1 VHLEI
6 RAKSAYHSAIM
17 VEWLTLLLL
26 VPAIVL
32 PVVLLVGFAGC
43 NQVFGLKEV
52 EVVGPTF
59 DVVEAKSGTIVQL
72 TWHSYVSGQNFVLQ
86 RFNQTNPND
95 PTNGSFAVTGF
106 TFQDTNLTPAT
117 TYEYQVASRN
127 SGDDQSFSTPPVP
140 VQTLP
145 FQQAFAGAVGGDD
158 EDWEGHCLVQRIE
171 PSRLLRS
178 GTQVIITLLGSS
190 SFSASIDRIYISQG
204 FPPPGQPYDCVNTPI
219 KVYDIADTQM
229 PLTVNAGETV
239 PLGQVNFILDQTKPL
254 LIAFDFTAPPST
266 SGISFVPVS
275 DGSATAYYNAATAE
289 ANQQMRSAGYMSIDT
304 LYFIQDI
311 EVA

>member
-1 VHLEI
+1 
-6 RAKSAYHSAIM
+6 M
-17 VEWLTLLLL
+17 VEWLTLMLL

-32 PVVLLVGFAGC
+32 PVVLLIGFAGC
-43 NQVFGLKEV
+43 NQVFGVKDTV
-52 EVVGPTF
+52 IIGPTF
-59 DVVEAKSGTIVQL
+59 DVVEAKSGTVVQL
-72 TWHSYVSGQNFVLQ
+72 TWVSGSSGQNYALQ

-95 PTNGSFAVTGF
+95 PTNGSFPVTGF
-106 TFQDTNLTPAT
+106 SFLDTNLTPAT
-117 TYEYQVASRN
+117 TYEYQVAGRN
-127 SGDDQSFSTPPVP
+127 SDQAQDFSTPPTP

-145 FQQAFAGAVGGDD
+145 FQQAFVGAVGGDD
-158 EDWEGHCLVQRIE
+158 VDWEGHCLVQRIE

-178 GTQVIITLLGSS
+178 GTQVIITLRGSD

-219 KVYDIADTQM
+219 KVYDIADTHM
-229 PLTVNAGETV
+229 PLTVNAGETA
-239 PLGQVNFILDQTKPL
+239 PLGPVNFTLDQTKPL

-266 SGISFVPVS
+266 SGISSVPVS
-275 DGSATAYYNAATAE
+275 DGSATAYYSAGTAE
-289 ANQQMRSAGYMSIDT
+289 ASQQMRSAGYLSIDT